1 MFRYLFVPL
10 LLFVFYCNE
19 QTLNNTCDIN
29 SDSYLESTILF
40 NLLGEGRNNCSTGTI
55 EFFPT
60 VIALSSKKGVIN
72 EGSGS
77 PLRFSVTLKEKPEA
91 KVEIELIVSNPSY
104 AIVSPT
110 ALSFDSTN
118 WSTPQNIQVTDI
130 NDSLLNGIRDFR
142 VILTPKSEDSK
153 LDLNPAE
160 IQMQIL
166 DNEKRMFLSAG
177 SYRGGEFGGV
187 SGADAICSTDSL
199 CPPGSSCKAM
209 ILNGNT
215 RIASLTA
222 NVGDGQV
229 DWVLKPNAHYYLTD
243 GTTLISYTN
252 NTSLFQIPFSNP
264 IDSVNYGTWFGGN
277 ADWVFVTSTSC
288 FTWSAIVNTESGF
301 ILRTQQVNNLFFG
314 ATYGCGN
321 QLKLLCVE
329 Y

>member
-10 LLFVFYCNE
+10 LVLVFYCKD
-19 QTLNNTCDIN
+19 QTLNNACDIN
-29 SDSYLESTILF
+29 SDSYLESTVLF

-60 VIALSSKKGVIN
+60 VIALSSKKGVIT
-72 EGSGS
+72 EGIIS
-77 PLRFSVTLKEKPEA
+77 PLSFSVSLKEKPEA
-91 KVEIELIVSNPSY
+91 QVEIELVVSNPSY
-104 AIVSPT
+104 ATVSPT
-110 ALSFDSTN
+110 TLSFDSTN
-118 WSTPQNIQVTDI
+118 WSNPKNIALTSI
-130 NDSLLNGIRDFR
+130 NDSLLNGNREFR

-177 SYRGGEFGGV
+177 SYRGGDFGGV
-187 SGADAICSTDSL
+187 TGADTICSTDRL
-199 CPPGSSCKAM
+199 CPSGSQCKAM
-209 ILNGNT
+209 ILNGTT

-222 NVGDGQV
+222 NVGDGQL

-252 NTSLFQIPFSNP
+252 NTSLFQIPFSNS
-264 IDSVNYGTWFGGN
+264 IDSVNYGAWFGGN
-277 ADWVFVTSTSC
+277 ADWVFNTNTSC

-301 ILRTQQVNNLFFG
+301 ILRTQEVNNLFFG

-321 QLKLLCVE
+321 PLKLLCVE